1 MLTNEDGIAVSQQE
15 RFMLSSRNCGFPH
28 SITLLI
34 TYPSRTGVPQD
45 GFLTTRI
52 AELQEHF
59 PLLYARIVDSK
70 TRSPYFVS
78 RGRPWE
84 GREIVHYETFEVH
97 GERTQEQE
105 RILRVEN
112 DRMSTHDIDE
122 EPMWRVTRLT
132 SPASTR
138 THLAISAHHEIV
150 DGMGLLTLARALLS
164 PSITH
169 LPYETLDLIPALED
183 TISLKP
189 GFRRVLSL
197 IWHDLSTTFLP
208 TCLRSLLRPPP
219 SLRPWPTGR
228 STKMSTE
235 GSWDVS
241 LLALSPTLIPALKA
255 TGTAN
260 GVPALNMTLHMA
272 YTLAIWIVCGQRA
285 LIHFSLATWIP
296 KSERNAALGHAYC
309 TGNYVSDFIT
319 KIKLRPTDPFWTVTA
334 KLSEY
339 FRSPAGIARA
349 RGSTGT
355 LSYIPDPEPDA
366 AMRDTPTPTGWEMH
380 MLGKAKSPDPY
391 DVGMLMSNLGPVG
404 LPPGAEDAVW
414 TQSASPF
421 IAALSVNVIGHE
433 GGLRASTV
441 WREGAP
447 VTREEVKEVERVFEE
462 VLGRLVDE
470 SWKEMSLVGLSS
482 GL

>member
-1 MLTNEDGIAVSQQE
+1 
-15 RFMLSSRNCGFPH
+15 MLSSRNCGFPH
-28 SITLLI
+28 SITLLV
-34 TYPSRTGVPQD
+34 TYPSLTDVRDV
-45 GFLTTRI
+45 FLTTRI

-78 RGRPWE
+78 RSRPWK
-84 GREIVHYETFEVH
+84 GLEIVHYETFEVY

-105 RILRVEN
+105 RILWVEN
-112 DRMSTHDIDE
+112 DRMSAHDVDK
-122 EPMWRVTRLT
+122 EPMWRVTLLT

-169 LPYETLDLIPALED
+169 LPYETLDIIPALED

-189 GFRRVLSL
+189 SLRHVLPL
-197 IWHDLSTTFLP
+197 IWHDLASSFSP
-208 TCLRSLLRPPP
+208 KCLRSLLRSSRP
-219 SLRPWPTGR
+219 LRPWPVGR
-228 STKMSTE
+228 LTKMSTE
-235 GSWDVS
+235 GPWDLS
-241 LLALSPTLIPALKA
+241 LLALSPALIPALKA

-285 LIHFSLATWIP
+285 LAHFSMATWIP
-296 KSERNAALGHAYC
+296 KSERNAELGHAYC